1 MIINIPLQLDE
12 ATLEGQISKEYEKK
26 VKDIIATR
34 IEELLA
40 ENYRG
45 YWNESQ
51 SSKAKNGLALLVRAS
66 IDEFL
71 NSNRDVIVEAAS
83 KELSEKLWRT
93 KRVKE
98 AVANV
103 IERENGD
110 ERGKKREDLCWP
122 EGCVD

>member
-12 ATLEGQISKEYEKK
+12 AIIEKQISKDYEKK
-26 VKDIIATR
+26 ITDIIATR
-34 IEELLA
+34 IEEILA

-51 SSKAKNGLALLVRAS
+51 KSKAKSGLSLLVRAS

-71 NSNRDVIVEAAS
+71 NSNRDVIIEAAS
-83 KELSEKLWRT
+83 KELAEKLWRT

-98 AVANV
+98 AVENV
-103 IERENGD
+103 IERGNDD
-110 ERGKKREDLCWP
+110 ERG
-122 EGCVD
+122 

>member
-12 ATLEGQISKEYEKK
+12 ATIEGQISKDYEKK
-26 VKDIIATR
+26 VKDIIAKR
-34 IEELLA
+34 IDEVLA
-40 ENYRG
+40 EKYRG

-51 SSKAKNGLALLVRAS
+51 ASKAKNGLALLVEAN
-66 IDEFL
+66 IEEFL

-83 KELSEKLWRT
+83 KELSEKLYRT

-103 IERENGD
+103 LEKENGD
-110 ERGKKREDLCWP
+110 DQ
-122 EGCVD
+122 

>member
-12 ATLEGQISKEYEKK
+12 ATIEGQISKDYEKK
-26 VKDIIATR
+26 VKDIIAAR

-45 YWNESQ
+45 YWNESK
-51 SSKAKNGLALLVRAS
+51 SSKAKNGLALMVQDNV
-66 IDEFL
+66 DEFL

-93 KRVKE
+93 KKAKE
-98 AVANV
+98 IVARMDG
-103 IERENGD
+103 EE
-110 ERGKKREDLCWP
+110 GKVVMPNDAKLS
-122 EGCVD
+122 

>member
-12 ATLEGQISKEYEKK
+12 AIMEGQISKEYEKK

-40 ENYRG
+40 ENYCG

-51 SSKAKNGLALLVRAS
+51 ASKAKNGLALMVQANVN
-66 IDEFL
+66 EFL

-83 KELSEKLWRT
+83 KELVEKLYRT

-103 IERENGD
+103 LERENGD
-110 ERGKKREDLCWP
+110 DQ
-122 EGCVD
+122 